1 MGHKPKDRQID
12 DGILGQRL
20 ALSVAAHL
28 ARTQLVPNPL
38 NVYDARHLSDMLD
51 VVANALARAAPFY
64 VQDPDGGAALEL
76 SPAELEGAKVRSG
89 ATVLALKDGRT
100 LTGVSIKRADLRQA
114 VAILK
119 AVGIPELRIARP
131 KEEPAANEEAPTL
144 LAQVAELEALLR
156 QPLIAPHVAKAN
168 ALAVAIAR
176 HARDGRVANLA
187 MQLVSA
193 VHEAKSDAEGETHPV
208 AVALA
213 RLRAGLEQGEGAK
226 S

>member
-1 MGHKPKDRQID
+1 MYGMGHKPKDRQVD
-12 DGILGQRL
+12 DGVLGQHL

-28 ARTQLVPNPL
+28 ARTQLVSNPL
-38 NVYDARHLSDMLD
+38 DIHDARHLSDMLD

-64 VQDPDGGAALEL
+64 VQDAGGGPAHEL
-76 SPAELEGAKVRSG
+76 SPAELEGATVLRG
-89 ATVLALKDGRT
+89 ATVLALKDGRM

-119 AVGIPELRIARP
+119 SVGIPELRTAPP
-131 KEEPAANEEAPTL
+131 KEANVEAPTL
-144 LAQVAELEALLR
+144 RAQVAELEALLR